1 MKINKI
7 FVALVALMA
16 LSFISCER
24 KYDAPLLTE
33 PTLKEE
39 FKKPNMT
46 IAEFQKLYASLGADA
61 DVLIEKDIL
70 IHGVVVGNDIEGS
83 IYKQIFIED
92 ATGGLPISIDSYN
105 LSSEYPVGQKI
116 AIKLKGLGAVK
127 YRGLLQLGISEAST
141 EGAQRQT
148 RLPIELFRE
157 RSAKDGWPN
166 PDNAA
171 PHEVTIPQLSK
182 YIGRLVKLDGVY
194 FVDGGKEPF
203 APKEKSGNRT
213 LKDHDGNNIIVRTS
227 GYAKFTNDILPVGTG
242 TVVAIVSEFNGAPQL
257 LIRERADVY
266 GFDGKDPSGGGY
278 TPKPENPNT
287 GDNTAATTQLFEAP
301 FAETLEPFTAQSV
314 KGAQTWRI
322 NTQFKNANIS
332 GYDSGSSHENEDW
345 LISPAMNLTDTK
357 AGYVTFSHTWNK
369 GDVSKMKSEITL
381 WFTTNYTGDPATT
394 QWEQATIPNYPSGT
408 DWKYVSSGEA
418 AFPAS
423 VLGQPNVRFAFKYI
437 CTDASSGSWQIREL
451 KTMVNAG
458 SMVN

>member
-33 PTLKEE
+33 PTLNED

-203 APKEKSGNRT
+203 APKEKSVNRT

-227 GYAKFTNDILPVGTG
+227 GYAKFTNDILPIGTG

-266 GFDGKDPSGGGY
+266 GFDGKDPSGGGN
-278 TPKPENPNT
+278 TPKPDTPNN
-287 GDNTAATTQLFEAP
+287 GGNTAATKAIVVGEFSS
-301 FAETLEPFTAQSV
+301 TLDPFTAKSV
-314 KGAQTWRI
+314 KGDQSWRI
-322 NTQFKNANIS
+322 NTDRKYAMVS
-332 GYDSGSSHENEDW
+332 GFQSGSNYENEDW
-345 LISPAMNLTDTK
+345 LISPEMNLTDTK
-357 AGYVTFSHTWNK
+357 TGYVTFSHTWNK
-369 GDVSKMKSEITL
+369 GDVSKMKSELTL
-381 WFTTNYTGDPATT
+381 WFTSNYTGDPSTT
-394 QWEQATIPNYPSGT
+394 QWEQAIIPNYPSGS
-408 DWKYVSSGEA
+408 DWNFVDSGEV
-418 AFPAS
+418 AFPS
-423 VLGQPNVRFAFKYI
+423 SMLGKPSVRFAFKYT
-437 CTDASSGSWQIREL
+437 CTNASSGTWEIKEL
-451 KTMVNAG
+451 KAMVDAG
-458 SMVN
+458 TAK